1 MNINSIISIKL
12 KQILLNLNIKTN
24 TNILLVKATKYIKF
38 GHYQINGIISLANI
52 IKMEPII
59 LAKNIKREL
68 ELFYIIDKI
77 TITNSNFIN
86 IFLKIS
92 WLSYNLKKL
101 INSSRLNVNI
111 VQQSRNIVI
120 DYSSPNIAKEMHVGH
135 LRSTII
141 GDSMV
146 RILKFLGHNIIKIN
160 HIGDW
165 GIPFSILITYIEKIN
180 INISNKLINNIK
192 LLDKLYKRAKR
203 YYDSNINFV
212 NQVSF
217 NLLKLQSGDI
227 FYNRIWCKIV
237 DVTIKN
243 NQHVYNLLNVT
254 LDDID
259 NIGES
264 FYKNMLSDIVNDLQS
279 KKIAIGKGYLSL
291 VTINNDKINRS
302 GNPVHLVIRKK
313 DGTYLYSTTDIASIK
328 YRYEILKANKIIYYV
343 DSRQK
348 NYFNNIFFIVRAA
361 NYVPKSVKLEHHILG
376 MVLNKDNKPFKTRE
390 GNTIKLID
398 LLNESIRRVSIIIK
412 NKYPEINNKKLI
424 RISKILGI
432 GAIKYFD
439 LSKDRSSNYVFD
451 WNKILNLRG
460 NTIIYIQYAYIR
472 INSIL
477 KKINIKKYRYYNYYE
492 YYFNTN
498 EEILLI
504 IHILR
509 LEETINNISK
519 YGTPHLLCDYL
530 YNLANLFSNFY
541 ENCHILQSNIKIRIS
556 RILLLVVTSLT
567 IRTSLDLL
575 GIDIVDMI

>member
-12 KQILLNLNIKTN
+12 KQILSTLNIKKN
-24 TNILLVKATKYIKF
+24 TDTLSVKAIKYTKF
-38 GHYQINGIISLANI
+38 GHYQINGIITLANI
-52 IKMEPII
+52 IKIEPII
-59 LAKNIKREL
+59 LAKNIKDKL
-68 ELFYIIDKI
+68 ELLYIIDKI
-77 TITNSNFIN
+77 TIINVNFIN
-86 IFLKIS
+86 IFLKIN
-92 WLSYNLKKL
+92 WLSCNLKKL
-101 INSSRLNVNI
+101 INSSRLNVSLIERSKNI
-111 VQQSRNIVI
+111 II

-141 GDSMV
+141 GDAMV
-146 RILKFLGHNIIKIN
+146 RILKFLGHNVIKIN

-165 GIPFSILITYIEKIN
+165 GIPFSILITYLEKIN
-180 INISNKLINNIK
+180 ININNELISNIK
-192 LLDKLYKRAKR
+192 LLDKLYKKAKKQ
-203 YYDSNINFV
+203 YDNSSDFV
-212 NQVSF
+212 NKVNS
-217 NLLKLQSGDI
+217 NLIKLQNGDI
-227 FYNRIWCKIV
+227 YYNKIWCKIV

-243 NQHVYNLLNVT
+243 NQIIYDLLNVT
-254 LDDID
+254 LNNTD

-264 FYKNMLSDIVNDLQS
+264 FYKNMLLSIINDLQN
-279 KKIAIGKGYLSL
+279 KGIAISKNYLSL
-291 VTINNDKINRS
+291 VTINNNKKNKFN
-302 GNPVHLVIRKK
+302 NPTYVVIRKM

-328 YRYEILKANKIIYYV
+328 YRYEILKAEKIIYYV
-343 DSRQK
+343 DSRQQ

-412 NKYPEINNKKLI
+412 NKYPEINNKKLV
-424 RISKILGI
+424 RISKIIGI

-439 LSKDRSSNYVFD
+439 LSRNRSSDYVFNWD
-451 WNKILNLRG
+451 KILSLRG

-477 KKINIKKYRYYNYYE
+477 KKINIKKYKYCNYK

-509 LEETINNISK
+509 LEETINNVSK

-530 YNLANLFSNFY
+530 YKLANLFSNFY
-541 ENCHILQSNIKIRIS
+541 ENCYVLQSGLKIKIS
-556 RILLLVVTSLT
+556 RILLLIVTSLT
-567 IRTSLDLL
+567 IRTSLNLL
-575 GIDIVDMI
+575 GIDIVDKI

>member
-12 KQILLNLNIKTN
+12 KQILLNLNIKKNTN
-24 TNILLVKATKYIKF
+24 TLSVKAIKYIKF

-52 IKMEPII
+52 VKIKPIT
-59 LAKNIKREL
+59 LAKNIKARL

-77 TITNSNFIN
+77 DIINVNFIN

-101 INSSRLNVNI
+101 INSSRLNVSLI
-111 VQQSRNIVI
+111 EQSKNIVI

-135 LRSTII
+135 LRSTIV

-146 RILKFLGHNIIKIN
+146 RILKFLGHNVIKIN

-165 GIPFSILITYIEKIN
+165 GIPFSILITYLEKIN
-180 INISNKLINNIK
+180 ININDKLISNIK
-192 LLDKLYKRAKR
+192 LLDRLYKKAKKQ
-203 YYDSNINFV
+203 YDNSSDFV
-212 NQVSF
+212 NKVSS
-217 NLLKLQSGDI
+217 NLIKLQNGDI
-227 FYNRIWCKIV
+227 FYNKIWCKIV
-237 DVTIKN
+237 DITIKN
-243 NQHVYNLLNVT
+243 NQLIYNLLNVT
-254 LDDID
+254 LNRTD
-259 NIGES
+259 NVGES
-264 FYKNMLSDIVNDLQS
+264 FYKSMLLNIVNDLQNKGIATS
-279 KKIAIGKGYLSL
+279 KNYLSF
-291 VTINNDKINRS
+291 VTINNKKNKFD
-302 GNPVHLVIRKK
+302 NPNHVVIRKM

-328 YRYEILKANKIIYYV
+328 YRYETLKADKIIYYV
-343 DSRQK
+343 DSRQQ
-348 NYFNNIFFIVRAA
+348 NYFNNIFFIARAA
-361 NYVPKSVKLEHHILG
+361 HYIPKSVKLEHHILG

-398 LLNESIRRVSIIIK
+398 LLNESIKRVSIIIK
-412 NKYPEINNKKLI
+412 SKYPEISNEKLI

-439 LSKDRSSNYVFD
+439 LSRNRSSNYVFNWD
-451 WNKILNLRG
+451 KILNLRG

-477 KKINIKKYRYYNYYE
+477 KKINIEEYKYYNCK

-504 IHILR
+504 MHILR

-530 YNLANLFSNFY
+530 YKLANLFSNFY
-541 ENCHILQSNIKIRIS
+541 ENYCILQSSLKLKTS
-556 RILLLVVTSLT
+556 RILLLIVTSLT
-567 IRTSLDLL
+567 IRTGLNLL
-575 GIDIVDMI
+575 GIDIVEKI